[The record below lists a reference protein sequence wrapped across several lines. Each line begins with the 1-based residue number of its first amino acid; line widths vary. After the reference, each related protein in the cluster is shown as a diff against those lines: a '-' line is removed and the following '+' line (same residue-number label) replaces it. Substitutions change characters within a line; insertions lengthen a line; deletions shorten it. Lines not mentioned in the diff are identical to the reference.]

1 MEKYKSI
8 FRVEA
13 KATEWAADR
22 IQVAFEKVAKDEARK
37 LSTVQEIMHDMKHRF
52 FCGASSHQQE
62 GKEALRCHICA
73 YCNRFPMENYVC
85 WVSGGK
91 SIQIGGVRSVEK
103 NDRGH
108 QTGSCWCKQAKVSTR
123 PRSSKRMRF
132 LRASVGIW
140 LKR

>member
-73 YCNRFPMENYVC
+73 YCNRFPMENYVW

-91 SIQIGGVRSVEK
+91 STQNGGVRSVEK
-103 NDRGH
+103 NMKEG
-108 QTGSCWCKQAKVSTR
+108 TKQALVGANRRKCQPFQGLQSACG
-123 PRSSKRMRF
+123 SSGP
-132 LRASVGIW
+132 LWESD
-140 LKR
+140 